1 MISRGNRKAW
11 VAIAAMVLT
20 SVGVP
25 VLVWLKAD
33 AATIGLYVGG
43 ITGTA
48 GWMFKANTDVH
59 AAEVKAKNE

>member
-1 MISRGNRKAW
+1 MARGNRKAW
-11 VAIAAMVLT
+11 VAITAMALL

-25 VLVWLKAD
+25 LLVWLKAD
-33 AATIGLYVGG
+33 AATVGLYVGG

-59 AAEVKAKNE
+59 EAEVKKAQ